1 MQQAV
6 TSNLAGPLSFQA
18 KLLAQAVVAMVAVQ
32 NQGIS
37 FNEQR
42 WAVSGCYGL
51 TPSSVLCELI
61 PNTAL
66 VYYLTAT
73 NDSAV
78 LSL

>member
-1 MQQAV
+1 MQRAV
-6 TSNLAGPLSFQA
+6 TRNLAGPLSFQA

-37 FNEQR
+37 LNEQR

-51 TPSSVLCELI
+51 TPRSVCELI
-61 PNTAL
+61 PYTAL
-66 VYYLTAT
+66 VHYLTAT
-73 NDSAV
+73 NDPAV